1 MTVLTGLAIQEARL
15 LTLRA
20 MLKLEMKGMTRKGR
34 SAYAILKEELN
45 LKGNKQSVYNQV
57 GEKLFKDKQLNLPLN
72 NESTE

>member
-1 MTVLTGLAIQEARL
+1 MTVITGPAIQEARL

-20 MLKLEMKGMTRKGR
+20 MLKLELKGMTRKGR
-34 SAYAILKEELN
+34 SAYAILKEELK
-45 LKGNKQSVYNQV
+45 LKGSKQSVYDQV